1 MNVWNGIGSYPQGR
15 GPVVASIGNYDG
27 VHLGHQSILRN
38 VVGEARRTGKHS
50 LLISFEPHPMTVV
63 APERRPQLLQ
73 NRGQKLESLE
83 ATGLDAVLLLDFTPA
98 VAALSGEAFFAEL
111 LADRVEFA
119 SIHVGWNFRFGHQ
132 RSGDHELLGR
142 IGDERGFGVTAVAP
156 IAIDGR
162 TVSSS
167 AIREAVAT
175 GDVAC
180 ARRMLGRP
188 FTLQGEIIR
197 GRGVGAELDFP
208 TANLSVNNELLPSNG
223 VYITETLVQ
232 ASRFPSV
239 TNVGVRP
246 TFGGKTVSVEA
257 HLLEFDGDLYNE
269 RVELRFLD
277 RIRDEI
283 SFDGPIELADQIARD
298 RAAAES
304 FFRNL
309 QIRPDS
315 AP

>member
-1 MNVWNGIGSYPQGR
+1 MNVWNGIGNYPLDY

-27 VHLGHQSILRN
+27 VHLGHRSILRN
-38 VVGEARRTGKHS
+38 VVDEARRTERPS
-50 LLISFEPHPMTVV
+50 LLISFEPHPLTVV
-63 APERRPQLLQ
+63 APDRRPQLLQ
-73 NRGQKLESLE
+73 NRRQKIDCLEETGIE
-83 ATGLDAVLLLDFTPA
+83 ALLLLDFTPE
-98 VAALSGEAFFAEL
+98 VAALSGEGFFAEL
-111 LADRVEFA
+111 LRDRVEFA

-132 RSGDHELLGR
+132 RSGDHELLQR
-142 IGDERGFGVTAVAP
+142 IGEERGFDVTAVAP
-156 IAIDGR
+156 IEIDGR
-162 TVSSS
+162 AVSSS
-167 AIREAVAT
+167 EIRKAVAA
-175 GDVAC
+175 GDVAG

-188 FTLQGEIIR
+188 FALQGEIIR

-223 VYITETLVQ
+223 VYVTETLLQ

-246 TFGGKTVSVEA
+246 TFAGKTVSVES
-257 HLLEFDGDLYNE
+257 HLLEFEGDLYNE
-269 RVELRFLD
+269 RIELRFLD
-277 RIRDEI
+277 RIRDEMR
-283 SFDGPIELADQIARD
+283 FDGPIDLADQIARD

-309 QIRPDS
+309 QVQPDS